1 MDLHTKLKSITDKN
15 KDLSIRN
22 LLKSELK
29 FGKANHIFV
38 CYHSETSRTFAKTIQ
53 SSLKDAFGNE
63 LVICNHEDDFIPGF
77 SILQNITTTI
87 RESIKVVLIL
97 SEAFISSS
105 WCSFE
110 AEYTLSLKL
119 DMKESKTIIPLYTDN
134 YSLINKPTFLKP
146 FSVIDCTVEEPDI
159 WYPELIEGLNTEIKH
174 WKQLTEPPSLANGKE
189 YHFVTFIDRESNSKC
204 DNICQV
210 LEELKKDGFIGHILS
225 IEHFFTLECFQVVEE
240 IVLALEKISKILI
253 FSHEKLTKNQFYLA
267 LINLVIFFY

>member
-1 MDLHTKLKSITDKN
+1 
-15 KDLSIRN
+15 
-22 LLKSELK
+22 
-29 FGKANHIFV
+29 
-38 CYHSETSRTFAKTIQ
+38 
-53 SSLKDAFGNE
+53 
-63 LVICNHEDDFIPGF
+63 
-77 SILQNITTTI
+77 
-87 RESIKVVLIL
+87 
-97 SEAFISSS
+97 
-105 WCSFE
+105 
-110 AEYTLSLKL
+110 
-119 DMKESKTIIPLYTDN
+119 MKESKTIIPLYTDK

-253 FSHEKLTKNQFYLA
+253 FSHENLAKNQFYLA
-267 LINLVIFFY
+267 LVKLVKMFIEDKRIPTTYIIPVKLDGASVSVLGDTISYLDVGITDGYLGKLKDAIARTGMR